1 MRKNIIITGGAG
13 YIGQALSW
21 YLYKKNYLPII
32 IDRSSQKKIKK
43 KNSKY
48 GKVFN
53 INIRDIDKILR
64 KYKCDT
70 IIHCASNNIVWESK
84 NNPIKYYKSNVSD
97 TIDMLCK
104 AEKYKIKK
112 IIYASSSSVY
122 GSIDVSKKIN
132 EETPLN
138 PSSCYGRTKKI
149 NEDIIKDFSNSYGFK
164 YVFLRLFNVS
174 GAILENDFKH
184 GPKKNSTTA
193 IARAVT
199 WGKNKKNS
207 KYIIT
212 STKKNKI
219 NSNNTPVRD
228 FTHVLDIAQA
238 FYKSLVYLNK
248 NKKNNEFNIGSGSD
262 GINVLDLIKK
272 IEKDL
277 KIKINYSIS
286 KKIDEINFMVPN
298 IDKAKKKLK
307 FNPVNSSLGNIIRSL
322 DEWYKKI

>member
-32 IDRSSQKKIKK
+32 IDRSSKKKII
-43 KNSKY
+43 KNKQKY

-64 KYKCDT
+64 RYKCDT

-104 AEKYKIKK
+104 AVKYKVKK

-122 GSIDVSKKIN
+122 GSLDLDKKID
-132 EETPLN
+132 EKTFLN

-174 GAILENDFKH
+174 GAILKNDFKH

-199 WGKNKKNS
+199 WSKNNNNK

-212 STKKNKI
+212 SAKTNKT
-219 NSNNTPVRD
+219 SSKNTPVRD

-238 FYKSLVYLNK
+238 FYKSVVYLNK
-248 NKKNNEFNIGSGSD
+248 YKKNNIFNIGSGSN
-262 GINVLDLIKK
+262 GTNVLDLIKK

-298 IDKAKKKLK
+298 INKAKKKLNY
-307 FNPVNSSLGNIIRSL
+307 NPVNSSLGNIIESL